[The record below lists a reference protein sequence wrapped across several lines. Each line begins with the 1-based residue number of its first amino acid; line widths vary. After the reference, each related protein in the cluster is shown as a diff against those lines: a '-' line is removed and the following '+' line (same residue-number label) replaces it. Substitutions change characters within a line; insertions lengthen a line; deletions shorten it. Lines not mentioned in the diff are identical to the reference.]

1 MNNLTLAL
9 DGAWKVLVT
18 SVLLGAGLPIIFAL
32 GVRARA
38 FAAGGAEVDA
48 EVDGDRP
55 RPVGNVLAVVCFVL
69 VLLGIVLGITIVVA
83 SGFGK
88 AVSFQHIYP
97 TIVSK

>member
-1 MNNLTLAL
+1 MNNVTLAL

-18 SVLLGAGLPIIFAL
+18 SLLLGAGLPIVFAL

-38 FAAGGAEVDA
+38 FAAGGNAEV
-48 EVDGDRP
+48 ERGRP
-55 RPVGNVLAVVCFVL
+55 RPAGNVLAVACFVL
-69 VLLGIVLGITIVVA
+69 VLLGIALGITIVVA

>member
-1 MNNLTLAL
+1 MNNVTLAL

-18 SVLLGAGLPIIFAL
+18 SLLLGAGLPIVFAL

-38 FAAGGAEVDA
+38 FAAGGNAEV
-48 EVDGDRP
+48 EGGRRRP
-55 RPVGNVLAVVCFVL
+55 AGNVLAVVCFVL
-69 VLLGIVLGITIVVA
+69 VLLGIALGITIVVA

-88 AVSFQHIYP
+88 AVSFQHISP

>member
-1 MNNLTLAL
+1 MNNVTLAL

-18 SVLLGAGLPIIFAL
+18 SLLLGAGLPIIFAL

-38 FAAGGAEVDA
+38 FGAGGDA
-48 EVDGDRP
+48 EVDGGRP
-55 RPVGNVLAVVCFVL
+55 RPVGNVLALVCFVL
-69 VLLGIVLGITIVVA
+69 VLLGIALGITIVVA

-88 AVSFQHIYP
+88 AVSLQHVYP

>member
-1 MNNLTLAL
+1 MNNVTLAL
-9 DGAWKVLVT
+9 DGAWKVLAT
-18 SVLLGAGLPIIFAL
+18 SLLLGAGLPIIFAL

-38 FAAGGAEVDA
+38 FAAGGDA
-48 EVDGDRP
+48 EVDGGRP
-55 RPVGNVLAVVCFVL
+55 RPVGNLLAVVCLVL
-69 VLLGIVLGITIVVA
+69 VLLGIALGIAIVVA

>member
-1 MNNLTLAL
+1 MNNVTLAL

-18 SVLLGAGLPIIFAL
+18 SLLLGAGLPIVFAL

-38 FAAGGAEVDA
+38 FAAGGDA
-48 EVDGDRP
+48 EVDGGRARP
-55 RPVGNVLAVVCFVL
+55 FGNVLAVVCFVL
-69 VLLGIVLGITIVVA
+69 VLLGIALGITIVVA

-88 AVSFQHIYP
+88 AVSFEHIFP

>member
-1 MNNLTLAL
+1 MNNVTLAL

-18 SVLLGAGLPIIFAL
+18 SLLLGAGLPIIFAL

-38 FAAGGAEVDA
+38 FAAGGDA
-48 EVDGDRP
+48 EAHGGRP
-55 RPVGNVLAVVCFVL
+55 RPAGNLLAVVCFVL
-69 VLLGIVLGITIVVA
+69 VLLGIALGITIIVA

>member
-38 FAAGGAEVDA
+38 FAAGGDA
-48 EVDGDRP
+48 EVKSDRP

-88 AVSFQHIYP
+88 AVSFQHVYP

>member
-1 MNNLTLAL
+1 MNNVTLAL

-18 SVLLGAGLPIIFAL
+18 SLLLGAGLPIIFAL

-38 FAAGGAEVDA
+38 FAAGGDA
-48 EVDGDRP
+48 EVDGGRP
-55 RPVGNVLAVVCFVL
+55 RPVGNVLALVCFVL
-69 VLLGIVLGITIVVA
+69 VLLGIALGISIVVA

-88 AVSFQHIYP
+88 AVSLQHVYP

>member
-1 MNNLTLAL
+1 MTLAL

-18 SVLLGAGLPIIFAL
+18 SLLLGAGLPIVFAL

-38 FAAGGAEVDA
+38 FAAGGNADVE
-48 EVDGDRP
+48 GGRP
-55 RPVGNVLAVVCFVL
+55 RPAGNVLAVVCFVL
-69 VLLGIVLGITIVVA
+69 VLLGIALGITIVVA

-88 AVSFQHIYP
+88 AVSFQHISP

>member
-1 MNNLTLAL
+1 MNNVALAV
-9 DGAWKVLVT
+9 DGAWKVLLA
-18 SVLLGAGLPIIFAL
+18 SLLLGAGLPVIFAL

-38 FAAGGAEVDA
+38 HGVGQVGA
-48 EVDGDRP
+48 DGQQAPR
-55 RPVGNVLAVVCFVL
+55 RPVGNVLAVLCLLVVL
-69 VLLGIVLGITIVVA
+69 AGVALGITIVVA